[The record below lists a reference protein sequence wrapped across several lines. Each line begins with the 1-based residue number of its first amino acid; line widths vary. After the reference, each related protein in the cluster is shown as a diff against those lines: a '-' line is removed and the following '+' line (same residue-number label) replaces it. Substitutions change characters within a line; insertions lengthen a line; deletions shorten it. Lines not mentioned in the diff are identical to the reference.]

1 MIFSSATKK
10 CYHNGLKGIQVK
22 FFTVDQNVGKSRKW
36 ILTKFELS
44 TFFHFQDITVQSYQF
59 SSYTS
64 VAILPVLQ
72 EKINFSKVDSN
83 LLEKQLIYSS
93 DSLLY
98 FGNNTDKNTFES
110 YKHAVT
116 F

>member
-1 MIFSSATKK
+1 MLGKAENGFSPNLNFLHFSIIK
-10 CYHNGLKGIQVK
+10 
-22 FFTVDQNVGKSRKW
+22 
-36 ILTKFELS
+36 IL
-44 TFFHFQDITVQSYQF
+44 QF
-59 SSYTS
+59 KVTNFPLAP
-64 VAILPVLQ
+64 VLPFLPVLQ

-93 DSLLY
+93 DSLLC

-110 YKHAVT
+110 YKHAAT